1 MLIVRC
7 LPALLLALPIL
18 FTQPADA
25 ELVSQTIEYEQD
37 GQTLQAYY
45 VYDDAIEG
53 ERPAVLVCHAWWGQS
68 PYTRKRADMLAELG
82 YAALALDMY
91 GKDKLTDDP
100 KQASAWATPFYQ
112 DRQRF
117 RDRAT
122 AGLDVLKDQDQV
134 DTDRLAVMGYCFG
147 GTNALELAYSGADL
161 VGVVS
166 FHGSLMPPRPDT
178 DDASDI
184 AGKVLICHGQA
195 DPLFTTETLV
205 KVIGDLQD
213 AEVDVTTTIYSGA
226 VHAFTDP
233 GAQGQIAGV
242 QYDQEAD
249 ARSWSQMQSFFAEVF
264 GE

>member
-1 MLIVRC
+1 MTHRRLIC
-7 LPALLLALPIL
+7 MTFFLPLLLLAPP
-18 FTQPADA
+18 THA
-25 ELVSQTIEYEQD
+25 ELVSQTIEYQED
-37 GQTLQAYY
+37 GQTLEAYY
-45 VYDDAIEG
+45 VYDDAVQG
-53 ERPAVLVCHAWWGQS
+53 KRPGVLVCHAWWGQS

-91 GKDKLTDDP
+91 GKGKLTDDP
-100 KQASAWATPFYQ
+100 KQASEWATPFYK

-117 RDRAT
+117 RSRAT
-122 AGLDVLKDQDQV
+122 SGLDVLKAQGQV

-161 VGVVS
+161 VGVVT
-166 FHGSLMPPRPDT
+166 FHGSLMPPQPDAH
-178 DDASDI
+178 DAQNI

-195 DPLFTTETLV
+195 DPLFSTETLV
-205 KVIGDLQD
+205 KVIDDLQD

-233 GAQGQIAGV
+233 GATGQMAGV
-242 QYDQEAD
+242 LYDKEAD
-249 ARSWSQMQSFFAEVF
+249 ARSWSQMRSFLTEVF